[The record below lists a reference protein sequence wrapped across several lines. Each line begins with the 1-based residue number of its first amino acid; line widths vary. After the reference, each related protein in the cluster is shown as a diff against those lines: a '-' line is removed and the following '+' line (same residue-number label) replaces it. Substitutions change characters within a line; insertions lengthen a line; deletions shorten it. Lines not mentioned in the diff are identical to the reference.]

1 MHKANICGSVLLQLM
16 KTRLGKCYAME
27 AYGTIYIKT
36 STLMSLQ
43 RRAVKDENKTS

>member
-1 MHKANICGSVLLQLM
+1 M

-43 RRAVKDENKTS
+43 RRAVKDENKTSWYLRELTVENEAV